1 MYYGHCMKGATYDK
15 DILFCPESTRNL
27 RCRRQKVTI
36 RQPDGSLSYGETRK
50 VRKISNNL
58 ILAVAGWEQ
67 RGQYIERIIDD
78 LLSFGDL
85 KYPEEFAGS
94 ASVYLRAQSSLPPEL
109 GVEVMIAGYTSF
121 KTPRAFVLDSK
132 RRFSIAN
139 EMRMIKED
147 VVFWRSIGKPVLDP
161 TFDEDIKSILC
172 NLAHKDPGAALVQ
185 RGVQSIR
192 YLSEKYPSIGGGIDV
207 ESIPWPPP

>member
-36 RQPDGSLSYGETRK
+36 RHPDGSLSYGETRK

-172 NLAHKDPGAALVQ
+172 NLSHKDPGAALVQ
-185 RGVQSIR
+185 RGVQSIHPLLIRKISVYWWR
-192 YLSEKYPSIGGGIDV
+192 Y
-207 ESIPWPPP
+207 